1 MDGGPPGGP
10 APTSTVEGGRSVGG
24 WRPLPPA
31 PQLQLEHQ
39 APRPVAH
46 RLGSWRSSHSLTCC
60 SPEKRCLW
68 EGLVAKGLFL
78 RGHDSGQVSDTTSAT
93 WKQNRPL
100 FSKRQKAQPP
110 FGPPKLLSPRSVV
123 VPAAPSSLRGPL
135 NVWSGGTRLC
145 GEVLGSKKM
154 HFHLPASG
162 PHRPLNPCSPGARP
176 GGLSPPLATWEGV
189 PAPDQPTP
197 CAQTCLRAAPP
208 LC

>member
-1 MDGGPPGGP
+1 M
-10 APTSTVEGGRSVGG
+10 
-24 WRPLPPA
+24 
-31 PQLQLEHQ
+31 
-39 APRPVAH
+39 
-46 RLGSWRSSHSLTCC
+46 
-60 SPEKRCLW
+60 
-68 EGLVAKGLFL
+68 AKGLFL
-78 RGHDSGQVSDTTSAT
+78 RGHDSGQVSDTMSAT

-100 FSKRQKAQPP
+100 FSKMQKSQPP
-110 FGPPKLLSPRSVV
+110 FWPPKLLSPRTRTPDCPRSVI

-176 GGLSPPLATWEGV
+176 GGLSPPLTWEGV
-189 PAPDQPTP
+189 PAPDQPKL

-208 LC
+208 LCWPVFSLHGGIYFSPHSSSRDSTETLMGQPSLWGPVMQR